1 MARRCCL
8 AICAAYFYD
17 ELALEFVADADCFQ
31 RGLRLTFTLMGAP
44 PQPKKGFV
52 PMADRRYLG
61 ASVHS
66 GHRELYVSNPRG
78 SLRPRLYPA
87 SITPMRLANSGEI

>member
-1 MARRCCL
+1 MPILARVRDFL
-8 AICAAYFYD
+8 KFF
-17 ELALEFVADADCFQ
+17 LVAGQ
-31 RGLRLTFTLMGAP
+31 GGLRLTFTLMGAP

-61 ASVHS
+61 ASVQS
-66 GHRELYVSNPRG
+66 GHRELYVSNPSG